1 MSQVLLKNFIN
12 NEFVESEG
20 NKTFPKISPFDGT
33 ELAQV
38 AEASA
43 FDLIKSIQAAK
54 KALVTF
60 ETATREQRA
69 TLLKA
74 IAAYFESQKNEIAFQ
89 EALYQGL
96 SQEFVLQNSVQVSIR
111 VLNETAEALL
121 NSKISDSHLRATGL
135 VGIIT
140 PWALSLRMVVD
151 RLAPALAAGN
161 SVVIKVS
168 EQSPITTKIL
178 GEALLAANCPAGLVN
193 ILNAGAEVGQ
203 MLAGHPG
210 VRAISFAGSNST
222 MEAVATAG
230 LKQFKKMQLSGA
242 AKNSGLVLGDVDFK
256 TLMPQILLP
265 FLMGQAQMC
274 WNVSRLFVLE
284 SVHLEFY
291 EAVKEYLGKL
301 EPSRDPKD
309 SSPWMPLISE
319 QTSFLLDEKIQ
330 LAKTEHGKILS
341 GAESYS
347 GKGFFHKPTVMIDL
361 TNCSVFQ
368 QDEVQ
373 GPLLLITPVKY
384 QHEMLKWTNTSYLGQ
399 GAVVWGSAEKASKVI
414 PKLECS
420 QVWLNGWMNGSEKSL
435 FGHKQASF
443 GNPDMHWDGS
453 FYSDVKSLTGI

>member
-1 MSQVLLKNFIN
+1 MNTTLIKNFIN

-20 NKTFPKISPFDGT
+20 NKTFSKFSPFDGS
-33 ELAQV
+33 EIAQV
-38 AEASA
+38 SEASA

-54 KALVTF
+54 KAVVAF

-74 IAAYFESQKNEIAFQ
+74 IASYFESHKNDISFQ

-96 SQEFVLQNSVQVSIR
+96 SQEFVLLNSVEISIR
-111 VLNETAEALL
+111 ILNETAEALL
-121 NSKISDSHLRATGL
+121 HSKTSDSQVRAVGL
-135 VGIIT
+135 IGIIT

-151 RLAPALAAGN
+151 RMAPALAAGN

-168 EQSPITTKIL
+168 EQSPITSQIL
-178 GEALLAANCPAGLVN
+178 GEALLAAHCPAGLVN

-222 MEAVATAG
+222 MESVATAG
-230 LKQFKKMQLSGA
+230 LKQFKKLQLSGA

-256 TLMPQILLP
+256 TLMPEILRP
-265 FLMGQAQMC
+265 FLMGQAQTC

-291 EAVKEYLGKL
+291 EAVKEYLAKL
-301 EPSRDPKD
+301 EPSRSPKD
-309 SSPWMPLISE
+309 VSPWTPLIAA
-319 QTSFLLDEKIQ
+319 QTSTVLDEKIQ
-330 LAKTEHGKILS
+330 LAKSEHGKILS
-341 GAESYS
+341 GAEAYS
-347 GKGFFHKPTVMIDL
+347 GNGFFHKPAVMVDL

-399 GAVVWGSAEKASKVI
+399 GAVVWGSAEKANKII

-420 QVWLNGWMNGSEKSL
+420 QVWLNDWMNGSEKSL

-443 GNPDMHWDGS
+443 GNPDMNWDGT
-453 FYSDVKSLTGI
+453 FYSDVKSLTGA

>member
-1 MSQVLLKNFIN
+1 MLLKNFIG

-20 NKTFPKISPFDGT
+20 NKTFPKLSPFDGA

-38 AEASA
+38 CEASA

-54 KALVTF
+54 KALVAF
-60 ETATREQRA
+60 ETSTREQRA
-69 TLLKA
+69 ALLKS
-74 IAAYFESQKNEIAFQ
+74 IAAHFESKKNEIAFS

-96 SQEFVLQNSVQVSIR
+96 SQEFVLQNSVQVAIR
-111 VLNETAEALL
+111 VLNETADNLL
-121 NSKISDSHLRATGL
+121 NSKTSDMQVRATGL
-135 VGIIT
+135 IGIIT

-168 EQSPITTKIL
+168 EQSPITTQIL
-178 GEALLAANCPAGLVN
+178 GEALLAAQCPAGLVN
-193 ILNAGAEVGQ
+193 ILNAGSEIGQ

-210 VRAISFAGSNST
+210 VLAISAAGSNAT
-222 MEAVATAG
+222 MEAIAMAG
-230 LKQFKKMQLSGA
+230 LKQFKKLQLSGA

-256 TLMPQILLP
+256 SLMPQILRP

-274 WNVSRLFVLE
+274 WNISRLFILD
-284 SVHLEFY
+284 SIHKEFY
-291 EAVKEYLGKL
+291 EAATEYLTKL
-301 EPSRDPKD
+301 EPSRGPED
-309 SSPWMPLISE
+309 SSPWTPLIAPQFSKV
-319 QTSFLLDEKIQ
+319 LDEKIQ
-330 LAKTEHGKILS
+330 MAQTEHGKILS
-341 GAESYS
+341 GGDGYS
-347 GKGFFHKPTVMIDL
+347 GKGFFHKPTVMVDL

-399 GAVVWGSAEKASKVI
+399 GAVVWGSAEKAAKVI
-414 PKLECS
+414 PKLECA
-420 QVWLNGWMNGSEKSL
+420 QVWLNDWMNGSEKSL

-443 GNPDMHWDGS
+443 GNPNMDWDGS
-453 FYSDVKSLTGI
+453 FYSDVKSLTGT

>member
-1 MSQVLLKNFIN
+1 MNATVIKNFIN

-20 NKTFPKISPFDGT
+20 NKTFSKFSPFDGA

-38 AEASA
+38 SEASA

-54 KALVTF
+54 KAVVTF
-60 ETATREQRA
+60 ETVTREQRA
-69 TLLKA
+69 TLLKSV
-74 IAAYFESQKNEIAFQ
+74 AAYFESHKNEISFQ

-96 SQEFVLQNSVQVSIR
+96 SQEFVLINSVQVAIR
-111 VLNETAEALL
+111 TLNETAESLL
-121 NSKISDSHLRATGL
+121 HSKTLESQVRATGL
-135 VGIIT
+135 IGIIT

-168 EQSPITTKIL
+168 EQSPITTQIL

-210 VRAISFAGSNST
+210 VRAISFAGSNAT
-222 MEAVATAG
+222 MESVATAG
-230 LKQFKKMQLSGA
+230 LKQFKKLQLSGA

-256 TLMPQILLP
+256 TLMPEILRP
-265 FLMGQAQMC
+265 FLMGQAQTC

-291 EAVKEYLGKL
+291 EAVKEYLAKL
-301 EPSRDPKD
+301 EPSRGPKD
-309 SSPWMPLISE
+309 ASPWTPLIAAQAS
-319 QTSFLLDEKIQ
+319 TVLDEKIQ
-330 LAKTEHGKILS
+330 LAKSEHGKILS
-341 GAESYS
+341 GAEAYS
-347 GKGFFHKPTVMIDL
+347 GNGFFHKPAVMIDL

-399 GAVVWGSAEKASKVI
+399 GAVVWGSAEKANKVI

-420 QVWLNGWMNGSEKSL
+420 QVWLNDWMNGSEKSL
-435 FGHKQASF
+435 FGHKQSSF
-443 GNPDMHWDGS
+443 GNPDMNWDGT
-453 FYSDVKSLTGI
+453 FYSDVKSLTGA

>member
-1 MSQVLLKNFIN
+1 MNQALLKNFIN

-20 NKTFPKISPFDGT
+20 NKTFPKISPFDGS

-38 AEASA
+38 SEASA

-54 KALVTF
+54 KAVLTF

-69 TLLKA
+69 TLLQS
-74 IAAYFESQKNEIAFQ
+74 IAAHLESQKNEIAFQ

-96 SQEFVLQNSVQVSIR
+96 SQEFVLKNSVQVAIR

-121 NSKISDSHLRATGL
+121 HSKISDSQVRATGL

-161 SVVIKVS
+161 AVVIKVS
-168 EQSPITTKIL
+168 EHSAITTKIL
-178 GEALLAANCPAGLVN
+178 GEALFAANCPAGLVN
-193 ILNAGAEVGQ
+193 ILNAGGEIGQ

-210 VRAISFAGSNST
+210 IRAISAAGSNST

-230 LKQFKKMQLSGA
+230 LKQFKKLQLSGA

-256 TLMPQILLP
+256 TLMPEILRP
-265 FLMGQAQMC
+265 FLMGQAQTC

-291 EAVKEYLGKL
+291 EAVKEYLAKL
-301 EPSRDPKD
+301 EPARSPQDL
-309 SSPWMPLISE
+309 SPWTPLITA
-319 QTSFLLDEKIQ
+319 QTSAVLDEKIQ

-341 GAESYS
+341 GAETYS
-347 GKGFFHKPTVMIDL
+347 GNGFFHKPTVMIDL
-361 TNCSVFQ
+361 TNCSVLQ

-399 GAVVWGSAEKASKVI
+399 GAVVWGSAEKAAKVI

-420 QVWLNGWMNGSEKSL
+420 QVWLNDWMNGSEKTL

-443 GNPDMHWDGS
+443 GNPDLHWDGS
-453 FYSDVKSLTGI
+453 FYSDVKSLTGV